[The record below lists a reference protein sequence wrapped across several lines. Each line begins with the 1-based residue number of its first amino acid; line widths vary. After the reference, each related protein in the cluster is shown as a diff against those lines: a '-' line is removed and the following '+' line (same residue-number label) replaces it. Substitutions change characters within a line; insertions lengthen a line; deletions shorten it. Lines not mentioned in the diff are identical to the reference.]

1 MDRSYFDAD
10 CFGGVEEPMKTL
22 SRLLM
27 LAALATAFALPA
39 FAQDPA
45 ASPAGLCDEAAKNDL
60 YTQYYNLKK
69 TNQANDQAKA
79 YDIAKQYIA
88 KYGSCTDQY
97 TTALKTWVGKYE
109 AALGSVNRRSDFFNA
124 YNAKDAAK
132 LTSLGNQLLSSDPN
146 DVAVALLAAA
156 GTYDSVRAGNTAAAA
171 DATRFA
177 NIAVQLL
184 EAGKEP
190 TNLEGK
196 INWLSFSNKDEA
208 IAYLNYALGA
218 VQGMPNLPTTNH
230 DEAVKQLVKVAQS
243 SSKYKE
249 QPGLY
254 ILLANL
260 YRDEVAPMYQK
271 YQTYKEV
278 TPESQLLLANI
289 NQVVDRLI
297 DVYARAVAYETDA
310 TKKASYMKDLTELYK
325 SRHDNSETGL
335 TEYIAGI
342 KSQPLLV
349 TQPLTALPAP
359 TPATG
364 TGDGAAATTTTPT
377 TTPAATNV
385 AAPASS
391 TAKPA
396 TNTTATQPK
405 PPANTSSTTTNPP
418 AKKKP

>member
-1 MDRSYFDAD
+1 
-10 CFGGVEEPMKTL
+10 MKTL
-22 SRLLM
+22 SRFLM

-45 ASPAGLCDEAAKNDL
+45 ASPATLCDEAAKGDL

-79 YDIAKQYIA
+79 YDIGKQYIA
-88 KYGSCTDQY
+88 KYGTCTDQY

-109 AALGSVNRRSDFFNA
+109 AALGSVNRRSDFFKA
-124 YNAKDAAK
+124 YNAKDVAK
-132 LTSLGNQLLSSDPN
+132 LTSLGNQLLTSDPN
-146 DVAVALLAAA
+146 DVAVALLTAA
-156 GTYDSVRAGNTAAAA
+156 GIYDSVRAGNTAGAA
-171 DATRFA
+171 DAVKFA
-177 NIAVQLL
+177 NTAIQLL

-190 TNLEGK
+190 TNLDGK
-196 INWLSFSNKDEA
+196 GDWLSFGNKDEA
-208 IAYLNYALGA
+208 EAYLNYTIGSLEA
-218 VQGMPNLPTTNH
+218 MPNVPTTNH

-243 SSKYKE
+243 TSKYKE

-254 ILLANL
+254 IQLANL
-260 YRDEVAPMYQK
+260 YQSEVAPMYQK

-289 NQVVDRLI
+289 NQVVDRMI

-310 TKKASYMKDLTELYK
+310 TKKAGYMKDLTELYK
-325 SRHDNSETGL
+325 SRHDNSEAGL
-335 TEYIAGI
+335 TEYVAGI
-342 KSQPLLV
+342 KSQPLLM
-349 TQPLTALPAP
+349 TQPITSLPTT
-359 TPATG
+359 TPATGSGG
-364 TGDGAAATTTTPT
+364 TGDGAAT

-385 AAPASS
+385 AAPANS

-396 TNTTATQPK
+396 ANTTVSTATQPK
-405 PPANTSSTTTNPP
+405 PQTSTTSNPP